1 MAGGNRTR
9 VSLRRRVVGPCR
21 ALCVARPINNY
32 GPWYRRVTSHVP
44 PPCAQWSSVVPDG
57 LVPHCILSLCKSV
70 YDSSYFYFHWPCS
83 LIIFNT
89 EVSNIICVVGVRG
102 GLCRSEDGK
111 AFVANREDRRNAGTA
126 VIKSTDTDSP
136 SRCHHRDGTTDG
148 TNIRRKDTKS
158 KCQTY
163 FVYTSR
169 YKLCFLTV
177 GKWVPVVKS
186 LMFGYLPVRYV
197 PYIGW
202 WLRCEFILRYST
214 GFRVRAN
221 LQFLFFFFFSFLFVV
236 NSILK

>member
-1 MAGGNRTR
+1 MATARFVLRGPSITTVRDTAAWR
-9 VSLRRRVVGPCR
+9 HTFSLPR
-21 ALCVARPINNY
+21 
-32 GPWYRRVTSHVP
+32 
-44 PPCAQWSSVVPDG
+44 AQWSSVVPDG

-89 EVSNIICVVGVRG
+89 ELSNIICVVGVRG

-158 KCQTY
+158 KCRNIFCLHLKVQTV
-163 FVYTSR
+163 FS
-169 YKLCFLTV
+169 
-177 GKWVPVVKS
+177 
-186 LMFGYLPVRYV
+186 
-197 PYIGW
+197 
-202 WLRCEFILRYST
+202 YS
-214 GFRVRAN
+214 G
-221 LQFLFFFFFSFLFVV
+221 
-236 NSILK
+236 